1 MARVVAFLSTFCL
14 LFLLIASVAYV
25 RFFVPGGTLFHRT
38 LDGPALVKEVRQ
50 MNQLVTVKYSIQKV
64 VGLTEARPLLGS
76 ESILLLV
83 EARVQAGIDLSE
95 LTQYDVSMPSGAEA
109 RIRLKPARI
118 IETYLEEKDTK
129 VWDRRITWWTPWV
142 SADPD
147 LEHKARME
155 AIAEVEKAALEMGIL
170 RDAQKNAESDVR
182 AVLQAFGITKVTFVP
197 WAS

>member
-1 MARVVAFLSTFCL
+1 MARVVAILSTFCL
-14 LFLLIASVAYV
+14 VFLLIASVAYV

-38 LDGPALVKEVRQ
+38 LDAPALVKEVRQ
-50 MNQLVTVKYSIQKV
+50 MNQLVTVKYSLQKV
-64 VGLTEARPLLGS
+64 VGLTEARQPLGS

-83 EARVQAGIDLSE
+83 EARVLAGVDLSE
-95 LTQYDVSMPSGAEA
+95 LTQYDVTMPARDEV

-118 IETYLEEKDTK
+118 AETFIEEKNTK

-155 AIAEVEKAALEMGIL
+155 AIEQVQNAALEMGIL
-170 RDAQKNAESDVR
+170 KDAQKNAESDLR
-182 AVLQAFGITKVTFVP
+182 AILQAFGITKVTFVP
-197 WAS
+197 WSS